1 MRHRQKVQKRKKSSV
16 GPAPANARHGAAG
29 APAGGRMNSRARSA
43 CWHGPS
49 LSRGEVR
56 MRRSS
61 SFIDWRPMRRVAVAA
76 ALMCVE
82 LILAQTGV
90 GSGSGSGSG
99 SAAPITPTATPT
111 GAPAD
116 GNADWNLQLR
126 QAQSCI
132 TPVGGQRTA
141 ANQHAWTGNQNAY
154 MCPLRNIM
162 VPGTFVFNT
171 TYTGVHGPPCAF
183 GCGRWVAPLILLA
196 NPCLRFQGR
205 APTTGTDTSG
215 APPRTWEAWS

>member
-1 MRHRQKVQKRKKSSV
+1 
-16 GPAPANARHGAAG
+16 
-29 APAGGRMNSRARSA
+29 
-43 CWHGPS
+43 
-49 LSRGEVR
+49 

-61 SFIDWRPMRRVAVAA
+61 SFSDWRPMRRVAVAA

-99 SAAPITPTATPT
+99 SAPPITPTATPT

-116 GNADWNLQLR
+116 GNADWNLLLR

-141 ANQHAWTGNQNAY
+141 ANRHAWTGNQNAY

-162 VPGTFVFNT
+162 VPRTFVFNT

-183 GCGRWVAPLILLA
+183 GYGRWVAPLILLA